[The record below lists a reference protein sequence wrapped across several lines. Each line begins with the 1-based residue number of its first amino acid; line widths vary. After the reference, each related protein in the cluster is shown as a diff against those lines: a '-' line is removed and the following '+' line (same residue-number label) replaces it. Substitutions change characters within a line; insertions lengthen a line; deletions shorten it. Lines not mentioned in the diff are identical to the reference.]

1 MDLNGWRDA
10 LRDVMPPVQ
19 DIFRQ
24 LHRCPELSGYE
35 TQTRQLVREMLE
47 RLGIAVLQF
56 DDCHSLMGTLRN
68 GDGPCVAIRADMD
81 ALPIHENSGLPFAS
95 ERPGVM
101 HACGHDAHTAMA
113 LGSAMWLSEN
123 RHAWRGTV
131 KWLFESAEETS
142 GDARL
147 MVRQG
152 CMRDPAVDVVIGQH
166 VNPRYPAG
174 TFFARPGCVNG
185 SSDNVVL
192 TICGRSG
199 HGAYPESGRDAIV
212 CAAQIISA
220 LQTLVSRNLSPLSSA
235 VLSIGKIEGGRASN
249 IICDEVTMKGTLRT
263 ANAEIR
269 AMMKQRINEVVS
281 GVAQAMS
288 CTADVR
294 IKPGYNALVNDLNE
308 AERVHQVGARL
319 FGAEHMLEKAE
330 PSMGAE
336 DFSFFSDE
344 APGAFYHI
352 GCVREDELPA
362 PPLHSRDFHI
372 DERCMAVGMAM
383 HVAMALEVLG

>member
-101 HACGHDAHTAMA
+101 HACGHDANTAMA

-123 RHAWRGTV
+123 RHDWRGTV

-185 SSDNVVL
+185 ASDDVIL
-192 TICGRSG
+192 TIRGRSG
-199 HGAYPESGRDAIV
+199 HGAYPESGVDAIV
-212 CAAQIISA
+212 IAAQVLSA
-220 LQTLVSRNLSPLSSA
+220 LQTLISREMSPFEPAALTF
-235 VLSIGKIEGGRASN
+235 GKIQGGHAGN
-249 IICDEVTMKGTLRT
+249 VLCDWVTVTGTLRT
-263 ANAEIR
+263 LTAEAHDRLIRRIREIAAGVASAMGGEALAEITPCYPPLS
-269 AMMKQRINEVVS
+269 N
-281 GVAQAMS
+281 
-288 CTADVR
+288 
-294 IKPGYNALVNDLNE
+294 
-308 AERVHQVGARL
+308 
-319 FGAEHMLEKAE
+319 
-330 PSMGAE
+330 
-336 DFSFFSDE
+336 DE
-344 APGAFYHI
+344 A
-352 GCVREDELPA
+352 RW
-362 PPLHSRDFHI
+362 
-372 DERCMAVGMAM
+372 AVVEA
-383 HVAMALEVLG
+383 AAREVLGNARVIRQEKPSLGVESFAFFLDDTPGVFYDIGCGVGSALHTDTFRVDEGTLLPGVALQCASVLAFLPIT

>member
-10 LRDVMPPVQ
+10 LQTVMPEVQ
-19 DIFRQ
+19 ADFRL

-47 RLGIAVLQF
+47 RLGIAVRQF
-56 DDCHSLMGTLRN
+56 DGCHSLMGVLRN

-81 ALPIHENSGLPFAS
+81 ALPIQENSGLPYAS

-192 TICGRSG
+192 TIHGRSG
-199 HGAYPESGRDAIV
+199 HGAYPESGVDAIV
-212 CAAQIISA
+212 IAAQVISA
-220 LQTLVSRNLSPLSSA
+220 LQTLISRELSPFESA
-235 VLSIGKIEGGRASN
+235 VLTFGKIQGGHAGN
-249 IICDEVTMKGTLRT
+249 VLCDWVTVTGTLRT
-263 ANAEIR
+263 LTAEAHDRLIR
-269 AMMKQRINEVVS
+269 RIREIAA
-281 GVAQAMS
+281 GVASAM
-288 CTADVR
+288 
-294 IKPGYNALVNDLNE
+294 GGEAL
-308 AERVHQVGARL
+308 AYITPCYPPL
-319 FGAEHMLEKAE
+319 FN
-330 PSMGAE
+330 
-336 DFSFFSDE
+336 DE
-344 APGAFYHI
+344 A
-352 GCVREDELPA
+352 RW
-362 PPLHSRDFHI
+362 
-372 DERCMAVGMAM
+372 AVVEA
-383 HVAMALEVLG
+383 AAREVLGNARVIRREKPSLGVESFAFFLDDAPGVFYDIGCGVGSALHTDTFRVDEATLLPGVAMQCASVLSFLPIT

>member
-24 LHRCPELSGYE
+24 LHRYPELSGYE
-35 TQTRQLVREMLE
+35 TQTRQLVRNTLE
-47 RLGIAVLQF
+47 RLGIAVRQF

-81 ALPIHENSGLPFAS
+81 ALPIHENSGLPYAS

-192 TICGRSG
+192 NIRGRSG
-199 HGAYPESGRDAIV
+199 HGAYPESGVDAIV
-212 CAAQIISA
+212 IAAQVISA
-220 LQTLVSRNLSPLSSA
+220 LQTLISRELSPFESA
-235 VLSIGKIEGGRASN
+235 VLTFGKIQGGHAGN
-249 IICDEVTMKGTLRT
+249 VLCDRVTVTGTLRT
-263 ANAEIR
+263 LTAEAHDRLIR
-269 AMMKQRINEVVS
+269 RIREIAA
-281 GVAQAMS
+281 GVASAM
-288 CTADVR
+288 
-294 IKPGYNALVNDLNE
+294 GGEAL
-308 AERVHQVGARL
+308 AYIT
-319 FGAEHMLEKAE
+319 
-330 PSMGAE
+330 PSYPPL
-336 DFSFFSDE
+336 SNDE
-344 APGAFYHI
+344 A
-352 GCVREDELPA
+352 RW
-362 PPLHSRDFHI
+362 
-372 DERCMAVGMAM
+372 AVVEAT
-383 HVAMALEVLG
+383 ALEVLGNARVIRREKPSLGVESFAFFLDDTPGVFYDIGCGVGSALHTDTFRVDEAMLMPGVALQCACVLAFLPIT

>member
-192 TICGRSG
+192 TIHGRSG
-199 HGAYPESGRDAIV
+199 HGAYPESGVDAIV
-212 CAAQIISA
+212 IAAQVISA
-220 LQTLVSRNLSPLSSA
+220 LQTLISRELSPFESA
-235 VLSIGKIEGGRASN
+235 ALTFGKIQGGHAGN
-249 IICDEVTMKGTLRT
+249 VLCDRVTVTGTLRT
-263 ANAEIR
+263 LTAKAHDRLIRRIREI
-269 AMMKQRINEVVS
+269 AA
-281 GVAQAMS
+281 GVASAM
-288 CTADVR
+288 
-294 IKPGYNALVNDLNE
+294 GGEALAYITPCYPPLSN
-308 AERVHQVGARL
+308 
-319 FGAEHMLEKAE
+319 
-330 PSMGAE
+330 
-336 DFSFFSDE
+336 DE
-344 APGAFYHI
+344 A
-352 GCVREDELPA
+352 RW
-362 PPLHSRDFHI
+362 
-372 DERCMAVGMAM
+372 AVVEAT
-383 HVAMALEVLG
+383 AREVLGNARVIRREKPSLGVESFAFFLDDTSGVFYDIGCGMGSALHTDTFRVDEATLMPGVALQCATVLAFLPIT